1 MLLEGC
7 FSEDFDDRLMPES
20 EKGHRYILKLPTYVL
35 DCLLAPE
42 IYIRSYNVF
51 ALPNPNMRLYD
62 DFIEVWKA
70 FLSPVSLFI
79 DQNLKIME
87 IG

>member
-1 MLLEGC
+1 MTI
-7 FSEDFDDRLMPES
+7 RLMPES
-20 EKGHRYILKLPTYVL
+20 EKGRQHILKLSTYVL

-42 IYIRSYNVF
+42 IYRRSYNVF
-51 ALPNPNMRLYD
+51 ALPNMRLFG
-62 DFIEVWKA
+62 DFVEVGEA

-79 DQNLKIME
+79 DQNLKIMG